1 MPSSSDYDPEDID
14 SVRKAQRALKLKIYT
29 IDGEGESNSPADW
42 ARRDEAAK
50 ELKQVTADLRR
61 LKKKKKHGTGGTRR
75 RRQTRRKTKRSRK

>member
-14 SVRKAQRALKLKIYT
+14 SVRKLQRALKLKIYT

-61 LKKKKKHGTGGTRR
+61 LKKKKHGTGGTRR